1 MQSHL
6 QEVVW
11 SFSAVW
17 EVTQSPMSSGEGLLV
32 VEICLWGEFIYWM
45 IEVFVW
51 RLSSLRM
58 KANTAVK
65 LIMLLELSPLQPH

>member
-1 MQSHL
+1 
-6 QEVVW
+6 
-11 SFSAVW
+11 
-17 EVTQSPMSSGEGLLV
+17 MSSGEGQLV
-32 VEICLWGEFIYWM
+32 VEICLWAEFIYLR

-65 LIMLLELSPLQPH
+65 PIMLLELSPLQPH